1 MMRRPLTNEEIWQIL
16 GKRWNLRILKILELK
31 TIIRFNE
38 LKHSISGISSNVLSE
53 RLIELEE
60 LEIVRKIFPEEGQSY
75 LGYLLD
81 ERCSN
86 LKKILLDLD
95 DWISTWNVNHSNKL
109 KNINNETLSQKCLSF
124 LKEEITETEYNFI
137 KDKLLYSD
145 KTVSSNSPA
154 QFDNVSSIIMEL
166 YGQEM
171 GNKIL
176 KKLHDKLNLLGSDQ

>member
-1 MMRRPLTNEEIWQIL
+1 MHPI
-16 GKRWNLRILKILELK
+16 
-31 TIIRFNE
+31 
-38 LKHSISGISSNVLSE
+38 
-53 RLIELEE
+53 
-60 LEIVRKIFPEEGQSY
+60 
-75 LGYLLD
+75 
-81 ERCSN
+81 CSN
-86 LKKILLDLD
+86 
-95 DWISTWNVNHSNKL
+95 S

-145 KTVSSNSPA
+145 KTISPDSSA